1 MLYITVRLPE
11 GQQAELIPAE
21 LANMPVWQPLHMDFG
36 TFMREVD
43 SLALA
48 QAQQTLPVGSTVK
61 VQTDPARRG
70 FKGRSGIH
78 WTSAS
83 DRHATA
89 SKPLSLLVMLFLLGF
104 GVFMLLL
111 SGAMLWASTSG
122 ALSR

>member
-1 MLYITVRLPE
+1 
-11 GQQAELIPAE
+11 
-21 LANMPVWQPLHMDFG
+21 MPVWQPPHMDFG

-48 QAQQTLPVGSTVK
+48 QAQQTLPVGSTVM

-70 FKGRSGIH
+70 FKGRTGIH

-83 DRHATA
+83 DRRVTA

-104 GVFMLLL
+104 GVFMLLS